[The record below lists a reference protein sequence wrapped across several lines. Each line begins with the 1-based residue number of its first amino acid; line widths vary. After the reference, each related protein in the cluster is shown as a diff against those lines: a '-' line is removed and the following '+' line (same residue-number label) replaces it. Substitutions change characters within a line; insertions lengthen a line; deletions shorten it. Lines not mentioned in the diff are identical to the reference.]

1 MSDTSPAP
9 TSDLRARAAVA
20 AEARLRGHLARFLDG
35 PDVAIVPTA
44 LRGETSHGAY
54 ARMSPAQRAA
64 VILPVLIEQQLPFVE
79 KEDKRRAA
87 ATARAERRAATR
99 AAAATTISAA
109 PTKAPATN
117 VPLAK
122 VTVPA
127 PPSTGRYFVS
137 CATGCGRML
146 PTRSP
151 RPVIRRCPAVCVPV
165 KGKRS

>member
-54 ARMSPAQRAA
+54 VRMSPAQRAA
-64 VILPVLIEQQLPFVE
+64 VILPVL
-79 KEDKRRAA
+79 
-87 ATARAERRAATR
+87 
-99 AAAATTISAA
+99 

-117 VPLAK
+117 VPRAK
-122 VTVPA
+122 VTAPA
-127 PPSTGRYFVS
+127 VPPSTGRYFVS

-146 PTRSP
+146 PTRGP